1 MGAVRLAEINFV
13 KIPCRFASEP
23 KLAKD
28 EAIRMLMPP
37 VLTPLAF
44 TVHGKLPECVR
55 TQAATAPFYQAS
67 VWQETLADPDRRL
80 VDFPRLS
87 KKDLRENSPLGFL
100 SSDLDL
106 KALQLDGSIEE
117 ESTSGTSGASVQV
130 VFGKTWWAE
139 QELRALRLNPFIA
152 SIIDNSSGKR
162 AVFTTPGCSGVSC
175 FARWLNVEQ
184 RTLGSTLFVNQSR
197 IPFTLAEA
205 KMRQMAEETLQWAPT
220 FLDVDPVHGARF
232 ALYCEQN
239 SLRFPSLRFILTSY
253 EYTSFVHR
261 RIMQRVFGVP
271 IINLYGSSETGHL
284 LIEQKDGSMTASTET
299 AQLEIVDLDRARVG
313 QLLATTLSNPYLP
326 LIRYE
331 IGDYAEQIDGGI
343 QIHGRVRD
351 ALKNSAGD
359 LVTTRQI
366 DQGFSGMEG
375 IAHYQLRQADDGSA
389 QLSLL
394 PEKPGDTLLSQ
405 SSALSRS
412 VGQILGAP
420 ISTQVAP
427 LIAPEDSGKFRLT
440 LRVA

>member
-1 MGAVRLAEINFV
+1 
-13 KIPCRFASEP
+13 
-23 KLAKD
+23 
-28 EAIRMLMPP
+28 MLMPS
-37 VLTPLAF
+37 VLTPQEI
-44 TVHGKLPECVR
+44 TTQGGKLPECVR
-55 TQAATAPFYQAS
+55 TQANATPFYRTSAWQAA
-67 VWQETLADPDRRL
+67 LAQPDLRL
-80 VDFPRLS
+80 VDLPRLS
-87 KKDLRENSPLGFL
+87 KKDLRENSPDGFL
-100 SSDLDL
+100 RPDFDL
-106 KALQLDGSIEE
+106 KTLLASGSIEE
-117 ESTSGTSGASVQV
+117 ESTSGTSGASVRV
-130 VFGKTWWAE
+130 IFGKAWWAE

-152 SIIDNSSGKR
+152 SILENNPSAKR

-184 RTLGSTLFVNQSR
+184 RTSGSTLFVNQSR
-197 IPFTLAEA
+197 IPFTLAED

-232 ALYCEQN
+232 TLYCEQN
-239 SLRFPSLRFILTSY
+239 GLRFPSLRFILTSY
-253 EYTSFVHR
+253 EHTSFVHR

-284 LIEQKDGSMTASTET
+284 LIEQKNGSMTVSTET

-331 IGDYAEQIDGGI
+331 IGDNAEQIDGGI

-366 DQGFSGMEG
+366 DQAFSGMEG

-394 PEKPGDTLLSQ
+394 PEKSGDTLLSQ